1 MRFSVLLFVGA
12 MGFVLFAYQ
21 LATHAQVGK
30 VPTPTELVGSYT
42 YAGDRAKDESAIA
55 AKIAVAT
62 AEMNRMVA
70 KRAKPKLES
79 SARIPG
85 QMNIASQAANL
96 VFKMDDYVVTT
107 PENGS
112 SAKVTT
118 PAGESADASFDSKT
132 ATLLQSVAK
141 TGGAKAITFILNDA
155 GQLLARVRITNDR
168 LAGPVTYT
176 LLYARSN

>member
-1 MRFSVLLFVGA
+1 MRFSALVFVGA
-12 MGFVLFAYQ
+12 MGLVLLASQ
-21 LATHAQVGK
+21 LATRAQSGK
-30 VPTPTELVGSYT
+30 VPTPAELVGSYT
-42 YAGDRAKDESAIA
+42 YAGDRAKDEAAIE
-55 AKIAVAT
+55 AKVDAAT
-62 AEMNRMVA
+62 AEMSRMVL

-79 SARIPG
+79 STRIPSH
-85 QMNIASQAANL
+85 MNISRQAANL
-96 VFKMDDYVVTT
+96 IFTMDDYVVTT

-141 TGGAKAITFILNDA
+141 TGGAKAIAFSSNDA
-155 GQLLARVRITNDR
+155 GQLLAQVRVTNDR
-168 LAGPVTYT
+168 LVGPVTYT